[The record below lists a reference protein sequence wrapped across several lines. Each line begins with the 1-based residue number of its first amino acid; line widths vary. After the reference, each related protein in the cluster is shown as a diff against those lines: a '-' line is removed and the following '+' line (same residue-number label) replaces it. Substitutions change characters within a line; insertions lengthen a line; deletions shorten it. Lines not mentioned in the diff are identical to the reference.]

1 ISKTRPSSISTNGR
15 GTGNSVIIAETSRCS
30 TSQWKI
36 FARIPFNR
44 LNGHLK
50 QGLLPESQCGFR
62 RHRGTTDMI
71 TCQLQEKFQE
81 MRTHLYTT
89 FVDLNGHL
97 KQGLLPESQCG
108 FRRHRGTTDMI
119 FAARS
124 RKANVASA
132 DTAEQPI

>member
-1 ISKTRPSSISTNGR
+1 MLSNF
-15 GTGNSVIIAETSRCS
+15 TGSDADNCNVT
-30 TSQWKI
+30 
-36 FARIPFNR
+36 RIPVYLADNPAGISMR
-44 LNGHLK
+44 NMVHYCQASHLD

-71 TCQLQEKFQE
+71 FTCQLQEKFQE